1 MTMTA
6 FRGLLR
12 TCTQGKLDPAET
24 AGEINQHMP
33 EFTGNKHFIT
43 LVYGV
48 LDPKNDRVTFV
59 SCGHPPAWLIH
70 KDGSSE
76 FMTTNGPALGIFN
89 KIDYVNESKQLS
101 SGDILILYTDGVIE
115 MDTPR
120 VESFGIVRLN
130 KILTEN
136 RDLSA
141 ADLIKKI
148 ISHTRAF
155 SGFQT
160 YLDDVTL
167 VIVKKV

>member
-1 MTMTA
+1 M
-6 FRGLLR
+6 
-12 TCTQGKLDPAET
+12 
-24 AGEINQHMP
+24 MP
-33 EFTGNKHFIT
+33 EFTGNNHFIT